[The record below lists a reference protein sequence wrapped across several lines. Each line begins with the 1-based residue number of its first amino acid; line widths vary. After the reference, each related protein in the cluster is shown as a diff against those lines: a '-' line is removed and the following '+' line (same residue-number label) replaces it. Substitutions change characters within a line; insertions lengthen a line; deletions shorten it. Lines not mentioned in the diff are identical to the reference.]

1 MMQFLFKPG
10 RINQLDLKNRIVM
23 APMGARGLVE
33 PDGRFA
39 RRAIDYYTAR
49 AKGGVGL
56 IITGLMAVDIQIEK
70 RTPDPWSPLARTDSP
85 LYIARLNELT
95 EAVHD
100 YGTRIA
106 AQLTAGYGRIAR
118 AEVVRCGWAVA
129 PSSQPCFADPSIM
142 ARELSEGEI
151 EKLIQAFAFAAST
164 VSASGFDAIELHGHE
179 GYLMD
184 QFMTG
189 LWNKRQDK
197 YGGDLEGRLRFPLEI
212 IKLIRQTVGADF
224 PLIFRMAGSH
234 FIEGGRNI
242 EQSIIIAKRLEEAG
256 VDCLHIDAGC
266 PESKHWAHPPI
277 YMDRGCT
284 VECASAIKDAVKI
297 PVIAVGRLGY
307 PDLAEKVLA
316 ENKADFI
323 ALGRPLLADPEWPA
337 KVRSGR
343 IEEIRPCIGDYDG
356 CLGRI
361 VKGKYISCSVNPQT
375 GMEREFSLKPV
386 LNKKSIL
393 VIGGGPGGME
403 AARVAAI
410 RGHAVTLWEKNGQLG
425 GNLIPAAVPEFK
437 SDIKR
442 LIEYLSHQMDK
453 SGVHVELNKNATPE
467 LVIREAADE
476 VIIATG
482 AIPVIPN
489 IFNVGHEHISTA
501 IDLLLAKRETGS
513 SVAVIGGGTIG
524 CETAL
529 WLARKGKKVVLI
541 EALQEIM
548 FDAFSAIKSVMTQM
562 LTETSITVMTG
573 TQVLEV
579 IDGGLIIENLKG
591 RQNIETD
598 SITLAVGFKSNTQLT
613 DVLKKT
619 RLSVNAIGDC
629 VASRNVKNAIWEA
642 FRLAIR
648 I

>member
-1 MMQFLFKPG
+1 MQFLFKPG
-10 RINQLDLKNRIVM
+10 KINKLDLKNRIVM

-33 PDGRFA
+33 PDGRFSG
-39 RRAIDYYTAR
+39 RAIDYYTAR

-56 IITGLMAVDIQIEK
+56 IITGLMAVDTEIEK
-70 RTPDPWSPLARTDSP
+70 RAAGPWSPLARTDSP

-95 EAVHD
+95 EAIHD

-118 AEVVRCGWAVA
+118 TEVVRSGWAVS

-142 ARELSEGEI
+142 TRELSEGEI
-151 EKLIQAFAFAAST
+151 ERLILAFAVAAST
-164 VSASGFDAIELHGHE
+164 VSVSGFDAIELHGHE
-179 GYLMD
+179 GYLID
-184 QFMTG
+184 QFMTA
-189 LWNKRQDK
+189 LWNKRTDK
-197 YGGDLEGRLRFPLEI
+197 YGGDLEKRLRFPLDI
-212 IKLIRQTVGADF
+212 IASIRKTVGPDF
-224 PLIFRMAGSH
+224 PLIFRMAGRH

-242 EQSIIIAKRLEEAG
+242 EESIFIAKRFEKAG

-316 ENKADFI
+316 EDRADFI
-323 ALGRPLLADPEWPA
+323 ALARPLLADPQWPA
-337 KVRSGR
+337 KVKNGR
-343 IEEIRPCIGDYDG
+343 FKEIRPCIGDYDG

-386 LNKKSIL
+386 PNKKSIL

-403 AARVAAI
+403 TARVAAI
-410 RGHAVTLWEKNGQLG
+410 RGHEVTLWEKSGQLG

-442 LIEYLSHQMDK
+442 LVEYLSHQMDK
-453 SGVHVELNKNATPE
+453 SGVCVKLNKNATPE
-467 LVIREAADE
+467 LVINEAADE

-482 AIPVIPN
+482 AIPAIPT
-489 IFNVGHEHISTA
+489 IFSGCREQISTA
-501 IDLLLAKRETGS
+501 IDLLLGRREPGER
-513 SVAVIGGGTIG
+513 VVVVGGGTIG

-541 EALQEIM
+541 EALHDIM
-548 FDAFSAIKSVMTQM
+548 IDAFPVIKALMTRM
-562 LTETSITVMTG
+562 LTEACVNIMTG
-573 TQVLEV
+573 THVLEISNGNMIV
-579 IDGGLIIENLKG
+579 GNSEGEENL
-591 RQNIETD
+591 ETD
-598 SITLAVGFKSNTQLT
+598 SITIAAGFIPNNQLM
-613 DVLKKT
+613 DVLKET
-619 RLSVNAIGDC
+619 QHSINAIGDC
-629 VASRNVKNAIWEA
+629 VAPRNIKSAIWEG
-642 FRLAIR
+642 FRLALR